1 MSAKDYDPRIVD
13 FYDEDN
19 PDGADHDYYRSLAH
33 RRNAQ
38 RILDLGCGTGIL
50 TVTLAQSGRAVIG
63 VDPSASMLE
72 YARSRPGASKIRWI
86 LGDSRNAPD
95 HGFDLVVMTGNVAQH
110 IPSPQWEKTLND
122 LHRIMHSGG
131 MLAFES
137 RNPACRA
144 WENWTTSTTT
154 RSTRHGLIS
163 EWSEAVAPD
172 NNGQVLY
179 RTNYHFM
186 DSGETV
192 VQESILTFRD
202 KKTLGYQ
209 LQNAG
214 FEIHAVWGDWCRTPF
229 DGTQPIMVF
238 EAVVPT
244 R

>member
-1 MSAKDYDPRIVD
+1 MYLAFSQGSSTLHAAPSRYKTVSTKGYDPRMVD

-19 PDGADHDYYRSLAH
+19 PDGADHDYYRSLVH
-33 RRNAQ
+33 RFNAQ

-86 LGDSRNAPD
+86 LGDSRNVPD
-95 HGFDLVVMTGNVAQH
+95 HGFDLVVMSGNVAQH
-110 IPSPQWEKTLND
+110 IPSPQWEKTLKD

-172 NNGQVLY
+172 NNG
-179 RTNYHFM
+179 
-186 DSGETV
+186 
-192 VQESILTFRD
+192 
-202 KKTLGYQ
+202 
-209 LQNAG
+209 
-214 FEIHAVWGDWCRTPF
+214 
-229 DGTQPIMVF
+229 
-238 EAVVPT
+238 
-244 R
+244 

>member
-1 MSAKDYDPRIVD
+1 
-13 FYDEDN
+13 
-19 PDGADHDYYRSLAH
+19 
-33 RRNAQ
+33 
-38 RILDLGCGTGIL
+38 
-50 TVTLAQSGRAVIG
+50 
-63 VDPSASMLE
+63 
-72 YARSRPGASKIRWI
+72 
-86 LGDSRNAPD
+86 
-95 HGFDLVVMTGNVAQH
+95 
-110 IPSPQWEKTLND
+110 
-122 LHRIMHSGG
+122 

-144 WENWTTSTTT
+144 WESWTTSTTT
-154 RSTRHGLIS
+154 RSTQHGLIS

-202 KKTLGYQ
+202 EKTLGYQ

-238 EAVVPT
+238 EAAVPT
-244 R
+244 G